1 MTNLVSKFIRLLL
14 GEALIIA
21 GYFFAFIAGIAI
33 VDSQTIT
40 AFPIEILN
48 NPLVLYIVCD
58 IAIFIGTFIAKIP
71 FRHPGKVTSARD
83 LIAWLLYLII
93 FPAAHLFMNAIYLIK
108 GIFHLPS
115 ILSGENQKSQA
126 AQPVRKA
133 PQRATQPTQR
143 PQPQAHPTQQSQAR
157 PTQPHAQPTQQ
168 TRSRPVSHS
177 SRMGDGLST
186 LNSQLYTLCNRK
198 KGRAV
203 PSFAVSVDYRLTH
216 ALRRGTISFTL
227 IVEASIRKDYLT
239 SEYDA
244 HNAREAISD
253 FLENFNVDGIYDETS
268 DLIDRLQEQYSGLDC
283 EWNFR
288 WSHKVT
294 SKMV

>member
-1 MTNLVSKFIRLLL
+1 MTNLIPRFIRFLL

-21 GYFFAFIAGIAI
+21 GYIFAFVAGIAI
-33 VDSQTIT
+33 VDRQTID

-58 IAIFIGTFIAKIP
+58 IAIFIGTFIGKIP
-71 FRHPGKVTSARD
+71 FRHPSKIQEFRD
-83 LIAWLLYLII
+83 LVVWFLYLII

-108 GIFHLPS
+108 GIFRLPA
-115 ILSGENQKSQA
+115 ILSDNNQK
-126 AQPVRKA
+126 AQTTQPTRQA
-133 PQRATQPTQR
+133 PQRAAQPTQR
-143 PQPQAHPTQQSQAR
+143 PQPQAHPSIQGQA
-157 PTQPHAQPTQQ
+157 PTQQ
-168 TRSRPVSHS
+168 PTRPVQQTNSRPVSRS

-203 PSFAVSVDYRLTH
+203 PSFAVSADYRLTH
-216 ALRRGTISFTL
+216 ALRRGTIPFTL

-244 HNAREAISD
+244 HNAREAIAD
-253 FLENFNVDGIYDETS
+253 FLENYNVEGLYEEVS
-268 DLIDRLQEQYSGLDC
+268 DLIERLQEQYYGLDC

-288 WSHKVT
+288 WAHKVS